1 MNTEG
6 IVERLRTP
14 GPLVSVELRPP
25 RSGLGAQESMDVWI
39 DMHHSLQALARAGR
53 PVLIT
58 DNAVA
63 VEEEEN
69 LAHLTANL
77 PSGVSPK
84 GIAPFLT
91 CKHTLEYCLLYASRA
106 ASAGFEA
113 LTVLGGDR
121 FGGPPRCVPHAYE
134 LRQKIRSTVPG
145 LALGGWI
152 NPHRRLEE
160 QVAFAADPAF
170 TADFIL
176 TQVVSHHSLDRVEA
190 LLKALDQAGVDLPV
204 VFGVFLYRSAN
215 PRTLERLAD
224 YFPVPL
230 EALTDEFQGGATP
243 EDIAARTIRSL
254 RSVGADKVYVSN
266 LGFRGAER
274 RLRAV
279 LATN

>member
-1 MNTEG
+1 MSPTGFMEQ
-6 IVERLRTP
+6 LRRP
-14 GPLVSVELRPP
+14 GPLVAVELRPP
-25 RSGLGAQESMDVWI
+25 RSGLDPAESMDVWI
-39 DMHHSLQALARAGR
+39 DMHHTLQALTRAGR

-77 PSGVSPK
+77 PADVTPR

-106 ASAGFEA
+106 ASHGFEA

-134 LRQKIRSTVPG
+134 LRQRIREAVPS
-145 LALGGWI
+145 LKLGGWI
-152 NPHRRLEE
+152 NPHRDIE
-160 QVAFAADPAF
+160 QQVRFALDPRF

-190 LLKALDQAGVDLPV
+190 VQEGLRAAGVDLPV
-204 VFGVFLYRSAN
+204 VWGVFLYRSAN
-215 PRTLERLAD
+215 PRTLARLNE
-224 YFPVPL
+224 YFPVPA
-230 EALTDEFQGGATP
+230 EALTDEFATGVGAEELAGRTV
-243 EDIAARTIRSL
+243 AAL
-254 RSVGADKVYVSN
+254 RGVGADKVYVSN

-274 RLRAV
+274 TLKKV
-279 LATN
+279 LSQV